1 MYVFTWTEHL
11 QPLWHFSPQN
21 SFEARVKKEKNG
33 HSSLNSLLFFPS
45 SDNSSTH
52 ILLAGFTY
60 YGIACIH
67 TALSVSSVAGRDFFF
82 FFLNGWYMCHG
93 SMGFYSAF
101 RHRKGF
107 LYEWPLTK
115 AVIYFWFVER
125 VTFHFT
131 DIFSLISETSRL

>member
-1 MYVFTWTEHL
+1 MFLLELNIYNLCDTLVHKT
-11 QPLWHFSPQN
+11 PLRHVLKGKKMVTVVWIHYFFFS
-21 SFEARVKKEKNG
+21 
-33 HSSLNSLLFFPS
+33 S

-67 TALSVSSVAGRDFFF
+67 TALSVSSVAGRDFF